1 MFLGKFLECTLFSID
16 YIKQVNVIYQMK
28 KALSYMMLLA
38 VVLLLYSCSCRDR
51 KGLAAAMEVIGN
63 TVGDVDGITLELVAP
78 DGDTDSYEIMA
89 KGGKL
94 EIRGSSPT
102 AICYA
107 FDRYLRKACRSMV
120 TWSGSNINIPD
131 EWPEYEETA
140 VSPYRFRYFLNV
152 CTFGYTAPYWDWER
166 WSEEIDWMALH
177 GVNMP
182 LASVASEAIAKR
194 VWMRLGLTG
203 SEADEFFTGAAHLP
217 WHRMGNLNS
226 FDGPL
231 DDSWHNSQIEL
242 QHRILDRMRALGME
256 PIAPAFAGFVPPALI
271 ERHPEIK
278 ANQLE
283 WGGFDKSENAC
294 VLAPDSPWFSKIG
307 KMFIEEWEKEFG
319 DARYW
324 ISDSFNEM
332 RLPVDKDDTVGKHR
346 LLAQYGKAIYSS
358 IAAGD
363 PDAVWVTQGWTFGY
377 QHDFWDR
384 ESMKALLSEVP
395 DDRLMIVDLGND
407 YPKWVW
413 NTEQTWK
420 VQEGF
425 YGKQWIYSYVPNFG
439 GKVLPTGDLDM
450 YASGSVEALHS
461 PYAATLA
468 GFGSAPE
475 GLENNEVVY
484 ELLADMGW
492 SQENID
498 LDSWLEGY
506 CIARYGY
513 CDGRMIQAWKLLRSS
528 VYSSLY
534 SYPRFLWQTVVPDGR
549 RRSRHGIND
558 DFRKAVELFLECA
571 DECSGSPLYL
581 NDAVEF
587 SALWLGELADRHYVK
602 ALEALETGRKKEAET
617 GLDRTVSILMS
628 VDRLLA
634 SHPDYSLAEWVGY
647 ARAAASDHMLK
658 DRYEANAKRIITTWG
673 GFQEDYAA
681 RFWSGLIADYYIP
694 RLEVYFSEGQEKLDL
709 WEESWIQ
716 RPYTGRTEPYG
727 SPVEKAR
734 KLINEIQ

>member
-1 MFLGKFLECTLFSID
+1 
-16 YIKQVNVIYQMK
+16 MK
-28 KALSYMMLLA
+28 KVLSCIA
-38 VVLLLYSCSCRDR
+38 VSAVILSSCGSPCGRGVD
-51 KGLAAAMEVIGN
+51 GLEAAREVIGS
-63 TVGDVDGITLELVAP
+63 TVGEVDGITLELVATE
-78 DGDTDSYEIMA
+78 GDTDSYEIMA
-89 KGGKL
+89 EDGRLAIKGT
-94 EIRGSSPT
+94 SPT

-107 FDRYLRKACRSMV
+107 FDRYLRMACNSMV
-120 TWSGSNINIPD
+120 TWSGRNLNIPD

-203 SEADEFFTGAAHLP
+203 EEADAFFTGAAHLP

-231 DDSWHNSQIEL
+231 DDKWHESQIAM
-242 QHRILDRMRALGME
+242 QHKILDRMRALGME
-256 PIAPAFAGFVPPALI
+256 PVAPAFAGFIPPAFL
-271 ERHPEIK
+271 ERHPEIN

-283 WGGFDKSENAC
+283 WGGFDKAENAC

-307 KMFIEEWEKEFG
+307 KLFIEEWEKEFG
-319 DARYW
+319 DAKYW
-324 ISDSFNEM
+324 LSDSFNEM
-332 RLPVDKDDTVGKHR
+332 RLPVDKDDAEGKHR

-358 IAAGD
+358 IVAGD

-377 QHDFWDR
+377 QHDFWDK
-384 ESMKALLSEVP
+384 ESMQALLSEVP
-395 DDRLMIVDLGND
+395 DDRLIIVDLGND

-420 VQEGF
+420 AQEGF

-439 GKVLPTGDLDM
+439 GKVLPTGDLEM

-461 PYAATLA
+461 PYASALV

-492 SQENID
+492 SAESIA
-498 LDSWLEGY
+498 LDEWLDRY

-513 CDGRMIQAWKLLRSS
+513 CDGRMSRAWDLLLRS

-534 SYPRFLWQTVVPDGR
+534 SYPRFLWQTVVPDAR
-549 RRSRHGIND
+549 RRSRHDIND
-558 DFRKAVELFLECA
+558 DFGEAVRLFLSCSE
-571 DECSGSPLYL
+571 ECSGSQLYI

-587 SALWLGELADRHYVK
+587 ASLWLGEMADRHYKK
-602 ALEALETGRKKEAET
+602 ALDALNAGKKDIAEAE
-617 GLDRTVSILMS
+617 LDRTVSILKE
-628 VDRLLA
+628 VDTLLA
-634 SHPDYSLAEWVGY
+634 SHPDYNLTAWVDY
-647 ARAAASDHMLK
+647 ARAAASGHADK
-658 DRYEANAKRIITTWG
+658 DRYEANAKRLITTWG

-681 RFWSGLIADYYIP
+681 RFWSGLVSDYYIP
-694 RLEVYFSEGQEKLDL
+694 RLELYFSEGKEKLDK
-709 WEESWIQ
+709 WEEGWIA
-716 RPYTGRTEPYG
+716 RPYTGHTEPYG
-727 SPVEKAR
+727 NPIEKA
-734 KLINEIQ
+734 KELINEIR